1 LPLLLVLFRKEAQ
14 ESLPRCSGGIG
25 LAPGKAA
32 LILSACRAGDAVGPM
47 ADYLLNA
54 LVTLFVTVDPAGL
67 GPIFL
72 ALTAGLSKAERHQV
86 ALRAC
91 ATATAVLVAFALL
104 GQELLAALGITLAA
118 FRIAGGLL
126 LFWIAFEMV
135 FERRVE
141 RKSQT
146 AERALTRPEI
156 RHVAVFPLAVPL
168 MSGPGAISATILLA
182 ANAPSRFATV
192 LLIASILAMVAACY
206 AVFRLAGPLDR
217 LLGETGRI
225 VLGRLLGLILSAL
238 AVQFVADGVRELL
251 TG

>member
-1 LPLLLVLFRKEAQ
+1 PLRAHAAPGRVRHVLLGLTPARIGGRATAGRLRGAPSSFLPLLLVLFRKEAQ

-32 LILSACRAGDAVGPM
+32 LILSACRAGDAGGPM

-104 GQELLAALGITLAA
+104 GPELLAALGITLAA
-118 FRIAGGLL
+118 FPLAGG
-126 LFWIAFEMV
+126 
-135 FERRVE
+135 
-141 RKSQT
+141 
-146 AERALTRPEI
+146 
-156 RHVAVFPLAVPL
+156 
-168 MSGPGAISATILLA
+168 
-182 ANAPSRFATV
+182 
-192 LLIASILAMVAACY
+192 
-206 AVFRLAGPLDR
+206 
-217 LLGETGRI
+217 
-225 VLGRLLGLILSAL
+225 
-238 AVQFVADGVRELL
+238 
-251 TG
+251 